1 MLINKYNSENQFNMK
16 RVFFAIFTLTVLM
29 LFTPNLAFSQATKLP
44 IGIAD
49 IEAIVKEMPEAIAA
63 DKELSDLSAK
73 YKDTILAL
81 RTAFETKVQN
91 YQKQKS
97 MMAAAAATAE
107 EEKLVKEQQ
116 ELQDFAQAKEREVQ
130 QLREKHLDGI
140 RPKVKSAI
148 ESVAKD
154 EKLSLV
160 LAKEA
165 ALVIWAD
172 DKLDITFRVIDKM
185 KRGQ

>member
-1 MLINKYNSENQFNMK
+1 MK
-16 RVFFAIFTLTVLM
+16 NVFFAVFTLVVVI
-29 LFTPNLAFSQATKLP
+29 LFSSNLVYSQAVKLA
-44 IGIAD
+44 IGIVD
-49 IEAIVKEMPEAIAA
+49 VEAIVKEMPEAISA
-63 DKELSDLSAK
+63 DKELTELANK
-73 YKDTILAL
+73 YRDTITAKNN
-81 RTAFETKVQN
+81 AFETKVQN
-91 YQKQKS
+91 YQKQKAMIS
-97 MMAAAAATAE
+97 ASIQQTE

-116 ELQDFAQAKEREVQ
+116 ELREYAQAKQDEVQ
-130 QLREKHLDGI
+130 QLREKYLESI
-140 RPKVKSAI
+140 RPKVKTAI

-165 ALVIWAD
+165 AIVVWSE